1 MQKSGMADHDPLNVS
16 SHPQITKLWFTEMA
30 FTTDRDVSKRT
41 LDHKNRI
48 HFLFTTNRD
57 VPITFWSQKS
67 GPFFGPRP
75 RFRWFKIVH
84 FCLKIY
90 MVNENNP
97 MGYPMLSLLKKRAM
111 CFSLRYLSRIK
122 ITGKFF
128 RTTVFYRRWIAP
140 DLLVQNGTRKVNQM
154 GLYYL

>member
-1 MQKSGMADHDPLNVS
+1 MHLV
-16 SHPQITKLWFTEMA
+16 EML
-30 FTTDRDVSKRT
+30 FTTNRDVSKRT

-97 MGYPMLSLLKKRAM
+97 MGYPMLSLLKKLAIYCYISLYMPVRGLQSGLNHHRRQDTPSAASPSHQEV
-111 CFSLRYLSRIK
+111 CFASRDVSAHSEGLCL
-122 ITGKFF
+122 T
-128 RTTVFYRRWIAP
+128 YIAIYSHIP
-140 DLLVQNGTRKVNQM
+140 IM
-154 GLYYL
+154 

>member
-1 MQKSGMADHDPLNVS
+1 MADPLKVS
-16 SHPQITKLWFTEMA
+16 TLPQILKMHLVEML
-30 FTTDRDVSKRT
+30 FTTNRDVSKRT

-97 MGYPMLSLLKKRAM
+97 MGYPMLSLLKKLAILQM
-111 CFSLRYLSRIK
+111 S
-122 ITGKFF
+122 TKFCQSKLC
-128 RTTVFYRRWIAP
+128 TTILQTFEIGGSYPLTNIMNIISGYV
-140 DLLVQNGTRKVNQM
+140 
-154 GLYYL
+154 GL

>member
-1 MQKSGMADHDPLNVS
+1 MQCLSISLSIWQAFLRGVGFSGSPRIQKSTLADPLKVS
-16 SHPQITKLWFTEMA
+16 TLPQILKMHLVEML
-30 FTTDRDVSKRT
+30 FTTNRDVSKRT

-57 VPITFWSQKS
+57 VPITFWSHKS

-97 MGYPMLSLLKKRAM
+97 MGYPMLSLLKKLAM
-111 CFSLRYLSRIK
+111 Y
-122 ITGKFF
+122 
-128 RTTVFYRRWIAP
+128 
-140 DLLVQNGTRKVNQM
+140 
-154 GLYYL
+154 